1 MKVTINN
8 KQHETQAVTLSE
20 LATQLQLPAKGVA
33 IAVDNQLKPR
43 GSWGD
48 VAIQEGASIT
58 IIKAACGGEGRCYSL
73 YLTIQKSIAILTL
86 SAWPC
91 RVDADGYS
99 CV

>member
-1 MKVTINN
+1 MPSEERNMKININN
-8 KQHETQAVTLSE
+8 KQHETQASTVSE

-58 IIKAACGGEGRCYSL
+58 IIKAACGG
-73 YLTIQKSIAILTL
+73 
-86 SAWPC
+86 
-91 RVDADGYS
+91 
-99 CV
+99 